1 MFRRQ
6 ANRADRQ
13 RLNEGLE
20 IEAPLLLPNDQS
32 HSRIAAQQVHKY
44 LFLYLVSHQETGM
57 NHADLQN
64 ISEIIKILNCLFQGI
79 TPESEK

>member
-1 MFRRQ
+1 MLRRQ
-6 ANRADRQ
+6 ANRTYRQ
-13 RLNEGLE
+13 RRDESLK
-20 IEAPLLLPNDQS
+20 IEAPLLLPNDKS
-32 HSRIAAQQVHKY
+32 HSRGAAQQVHQY
-44 LFLYLVSHQETGM
+44 LPLYLVSHQETGM